1 MPQLEFNRSLSNKKR
16 ISFQYIDDILK
27 NKGVQFFL
35 KRGFDIIASFIGLII
50 LSPIFLIIACFIKL
64 NSKGPVFFKQI
75 RIGKNGKRFRIFK
88 FRTMVVDAEK
98 QGMQI
103 TVGRDSRITKVGH
116 FLRKSK
122 IDELPQ
128 LINILI
134 GNMSFV
140 GPRPEVPKYV
150 QMYNENQKS
159 ILKVRPGITDVASIE
174 YRNENALLAQSK
186 NPEETYVKEI
196 MPRKLELNLEYL
208 RKLSIIYD
216 VKLILK
222 TLYVVIKQE

>member
-103 TVGRDSRITKVGH
+103 TVGRDSRITKVGY